1 MTSAAFRFD
10 ARKRLFALPLV
21 RVWAR
26 FLKPG
31 AEGLPECGRI
41 PHVGGGSRPQACG
54 ILPSTRFAG
63 TRGKHAITWAKPSR
77 RSLRSLARA
86 PLVLSV
92 RTAVPI
98 VAVIAMAGCQGSHSA
113 PSRAV
118 SAAIPASVR
127 FVDVAAQAGI
137 HFKHTNGRS
146 GRFYFPETMGSGC
159 AFLDYDGDG
168 HLDLFLVNSSRLP
181 GFRGSGPFYP
191 ALYRNRG
198 DGTFGDVTRQAGLAI
213 DCYGMGCAVGDYD
226 NDGRP
231 DLYLT
236 ALGPNHLFH
245 NEGSGTGGGPVR
257 FVDVTERAGVGDPR
271 FSTSCAWFDYDR
283 DGRLDLFVCNY
294 CQWSPQQNVLCPE
307 LADRLMCPPT
317 RYQGITSTLYR
328 NLGGGRF
335 ADVTRSA
342 GLANPAGKALG
353 VALFDLDDDGFL
365 DLCLANDLEPNAL
378 YRNRHHGTFQEIGVE
393 AGVAY
398 GMRGRARA
406 GMGIDTA
413 DLVGEGREDVLIGN
427 FSGER
432 VALFR
437 DGGGGQFVDAAEE
450 AGLGEASYPYTTFG
464 AVFVDYDLDGR
475 KDICL
480 ANGHADESV
489 GRAGSGVRFAQRLLL
504 FHNEGEAR
512 FAEVDGGPGFQGR
525 LVGRG
530 LAVGDYDEDG
540 DPDLLVTE
548 NSGPARLLRN
558 DGGNGNREHWVA
570 FRLIGERSPR
580 DGNGARLRIRAGGV
594 SQTGWVRS
602 GGSYC
607 SASEGVCRF
616 GLGGATKVDDVEV
629 RWSSGR
635 EEKLSG
641 VGVDRVVTVR
651 EGHGIVQRD

>member
-1 MTSAAFRFD
+1 MRAVAI
-10 ARKRLFALPLV
+10 ARLCGECFIWNCLVLALALV
-21 RVWAR
+21 VGGCGRPSKANGSPP
-26 FLKPG
+26 PG
-31 AEGLPECGRI
+31 ARLGL
-41 PHVGGGSRPQACG
+41 
-54 ILPSTRFAG
+54 RFEN
-63 TRGKHAITWAKPSR
+63 
-77 RSLRSLARA
+77 
-86 PLVLSV
+86 
-92 RTAVPI
+92 
-98 VAVIAMAGCQGSHSA
+98 VAE
-113 PSRAV
+113 
-118 SAAIPASVR
+118 
-127 FVDVAAQAGI
+127 QAGI
-137 HFKHTNGRS
+137 RWRHVNGRS

-181 GFRGSGPFYP
+181 GFSDKGPFYP

-198 DGTFGDVTRQAGLAI
+198 DGSFLDVTREAGLAI

-245 NEGSGTGGGPVR
+245 NEGGGTRGGPVS
-257 FVDVTERAGVGDPR
+257 FLDVTERAGVGDPR
-271 FSTSCAWFDYDR
+271 FSTSAAWFDYDR

-294 CQWSPQQNVLCPE
+294 CQWTPATNRVCRDSSARKHMCNPSFFRGSP
-307 LADRLMCPPT
+307 
-317 RYQGITSTLYR
+317 STLYR

-335 ADVTRSA
+335 ADVTRPA

-365 DLCLANDLEPNAL
+365 DLFLANDLEPNAL
-378 YRNRHHGTFQEIGVE
+378 YRNRRNGTFQEIGVE

-450 AGLGEASYPYTTFG
+450 AGLGEASYPFTTFG

-480 ANGHADESV
+480 ANGHPDENIAL
-489 GRAGSGVRFAQRLLL
+489 AGSGPTFAQSLAL
-504 FHNEGEAR
+504 FHNENGRFRDVTGEA
-512 FAEVDGGPGFQGR
+512 GPGLQGKI
-525 LVGRG
+525 VGRG
-530 LAVGDYDEDG
+530 LAVGDYDGDG

-548 NSGPARLLRN
+548 NNGPARLLRN
-558 DGGNGNREHWVA
+558 DGGNRQHWVA

-580 DGNGARLRIRAGGV
+580 DGNGSRIRIRAGGV
-594 SQTGWVRS
+594 RQTGWVRS

-635 EEKLSG
+635 MEKLSG
-641 VGVDRVVTVR
+641 VDVDRVVTVH
-651 EGHGIVQRD
+651 EGRGILGQ